1 MSTVVHH
8 PITTLEGPK
17 PPTEHLGMSIGNA
30 RTLSDVTSEEF
41 VVREAAKWPIGRE
54 RAADVVRSARERILT
69 AAGQHES
76 DYPEIAKHIYETAD
90 RVVSA

>member
-41 VVREAAKWPIGRE
+41 VREAAKWPIGRE

-69 AAGQHES
+69 AAGQHQS
-76 DYPEIAKHIYETAD
+76 DYPEIAEHIHETAD

>member
-1 MSTVVHH
+1 MSTVVDH
-8 PITTLEGPK
+8 PIMTIEGPK
-17 PPTEHLGMSIGNA
+17 PLKEHLGMPIGNA

-41 VVREAAKWPIGRE
+41 LREAAKWPIGRE

-69 AAGQHES
+69 AAGQHQS